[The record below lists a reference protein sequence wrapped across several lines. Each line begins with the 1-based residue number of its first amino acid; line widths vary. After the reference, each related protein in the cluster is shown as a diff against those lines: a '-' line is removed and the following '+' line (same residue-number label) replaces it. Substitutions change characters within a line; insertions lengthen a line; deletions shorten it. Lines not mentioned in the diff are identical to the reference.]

1 MAAAY
6 PLRGIR
12 LLLVEDDT
20 SIRTTLAELLREE
33 GLIVTAAANGREAL
47 DELRTSAPP
56 DVVLLDLMM
65 PLMDG
70 WEFRVEQRNDALLSA
85 IPIIAMSAN
94 MSAKARAI
102 AADAYIRK
110 PIDFPELLRQIGAVV
125 ENANRQRLAAADRM
139 AALGTL
145 AAGISHEINNPLTYV
160 MANLQRL
167 AEKLRPPSAASAS
180 ASERTLETASTVEDL
195 RLEANDLAELR
206 ELVADAYEGA
216 ERIRRIVKQTQMVAP
231 VERERRT
238 STISLRA
245 VLDAALDLTDNQIR
259 HRARLTRDFAG
270 DARVRGD
277 RGGLEQLF
285 VNLILN
291 AVQAIP
297 EGHVADNEIRI
308 SLRQLPSER
317 VMVEIADT
325 GPGIPTAIQER
336 IFQPFFTTKPV
347 GQGTGLG
354 LAICKGIVAALG
366 GEITFST
373 EAGVGTTFRVVLPT
387 TAAPLDEPVQLRR
400 RATAAVPLR
409 PRVLAV
415 DNEPSI
421 LRVIRQLLEPA
432 HEVTTVGSAAEAL
445 ALIRAGRRFDL
456 VLCELMLPG
465 KSGMDLLDEL
475 ERRHSR
481 MAERLMF
488 MTAGAFTPRA
498 RRFLDATKRPCLPK
512 PFDRDQLVSQV
523 TAIMQAQRQ
532 PTPEGVPLLYHP
544 NDSSG
549 IVVR

>member
-1 MAAAY
+1 VAVSH
-6 PLRGIR
+6 PIRGVR

-33 GLIVTAAANGREAL
+33 GLLITAVANGREAL
-47 DELRTSAPP
+47 HELRTSAPP

-70 WEFRVEQRNDALLSA
+70 WEFRVEQRNDPLLAS

-110 PIDFPELLRQIGAVV
+110 PIEFGDLLRQIGLVV

-167 AEKLRPPSAASAS
+167 AEKLRP
-180 ASERTLETASTVEDL
+180 TAPVATAGADPEQLTKEDP
-195 RLEANDLAELR
+195 RIDANDLAEMR

-216 ERIRRIVKQTQMVAP
+216 ERIRKIVKQTQMVAP
-231 VERERRT
+231 VERERRP
-238 STISLRA
+238 STIGLRA
-245 VLDAALDLTDNQIR
+245 VLDAALDLTENQIR
-259 HRARLTRDFAG
+259 HRARLTRELNG
-270 DARVRGD
+270 DPRVTGD
-277 RGGLEQLF
+277 RGALEQLF
-285 VNLILN
+285 VNLLLN
-291 AVQAIP
+291 AIQAIP
-297 EGHVADNEIRI
+297 EGRVAENEIRV
-308 SLRQLPSER
+308 SLRELPSNR
-317 VMVEIADT
+317 AMVEIADT
-325 GPGIPTAIQER
+325 GPGIPAAIQER

-354 LAICKGIVAALG
+354 LAICKGIVTALG

-373 EAGVGTTFRVVLPT
+373 EPGAGTTFRVTLPAT
-387 TAAPLDEPVQLRR
+387 TAPLEEPLRSAR
-400 RATAAVPLR
+400 RLVAGVPLR
-409 PRVLAV
+409 PRILAV

-421 LRVIRQLLEPA
+421 LRVIRQFLEPGY
-432 HEVTTVGSAAEAL
+432 EVTTVNSAAEAV

-456 VLCELMLPG
+456 VLCALMLPG
-465 KSGMDLLDEL
+465 QTGMDLLDEL
-475 ERRHSR
+475 ERSR
-481 MAERLMF
+481 SKLADRVTF

-498 RRFLDATKRPCLPK
+498 RRFLEATRRPWLSK
-512 PFDRDQLVSQV
+512 PFNRDQLITFV
-523 TAIMQAQRQ
+523 TDLVQAQRE
-532 PTPEGVPLLYHP
+532 PAKEGVPLLYHP
-544 NDSSG
+544 NDSG
-549 IVVR
+549 AVVG